1 MLGWGFG
8 RALWKMAPAPAAH
21 IPRTKPQEQ
30 SHSETSGGPDRS
42 TPASNLCIVSC
53 LQPLPSDSS
62 FPPLP
67 LGFNFSMG
75 GWISAGQEVRL
86 GDIRTYVRTRVRACL
101 SLQETLMPDG
111 PGYRLPT
118 ETPGTSEDENNTL
131 VGWEGALPS

>member
-53 LQPLPSDSS
+53 LQLLPSDSS

-67 LGFNFSMG
+67 LCFNFSMG
-75 GWISAGQEVRL
+75 GVDLCWAGGEA
-86 GDIRTYVRTRVRACL
+86 G
-101 SLQETLMPDG
+101 
-111 PGYRLPT
+111 
-118 ETPGTSEDENNTL
+118 
-131 VGWEGALPS
+131 

>member
-8 RALWKMAPAPAAH
+8 RALWKTALAPAAH

-30 SHSETSGGPDRS
+30 SRSETSEGPDRR

-67 LGFNFSMG
+67 LGFSVE

-118 ETPGTSEDENNTL
+118 ETPGTSEDENNTR